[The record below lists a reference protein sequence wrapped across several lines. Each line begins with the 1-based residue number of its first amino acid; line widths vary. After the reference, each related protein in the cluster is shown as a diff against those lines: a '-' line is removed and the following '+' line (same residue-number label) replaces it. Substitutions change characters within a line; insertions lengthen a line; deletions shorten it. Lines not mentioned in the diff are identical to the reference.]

1 MSALKTL
8 PRRRRI
14 RTVLG
19 ICMVLLGCFGLAAS
33 YLKKLGLEGS
43 TLYLVVF
50 IAFAMCGV
58 LLAFTGRPFRC
69 PDCGQF
75 LREGAEHP
83 RASETYLYYCKR
95 CDVIWDTMIE
105 RSNV

>member
-8 PRRRRI
+8 PRRRRV
-14 RTVLG
+14 RTMLG
-19 ICMVLLGCFGLAAS
+19 ICMIALGCFGLAAT
-33 YLKKLGLEGS
+33 YLKNHGLEGS
-43 TLYLVVF
+43 MLYLFVF
-50 IAFAMCGV
+50 IAFAIFGV
-58 LLAFTGRPFRC
+58 LLAITGRPLRC

-75 LREGAEHP
+75 LREGAKHP
-83 RASETYLYYCKR
+83 RASESYLYYCKR